1 MKKIT
6 VYTTEPCAFCR
17 QAKALLAKRGLPYDE
32 INLERDAEG
41 RAELAARTGMMT
53 FPQVII
59 GDEVVGAFTALADA
73 DRSGR
78 LKQLVAA

>member
-1 MKKIT
+1 
-6 VYTTEPCAFCR
+6 
-17 QAKALLAKRGLPYDE
+17 
-32 INLERDAEG
+32 
-41 RAELAARTGMMT
+41 MMT

-59 GDEVVGAFTALADA
+59 GDEVVGGFTELADA